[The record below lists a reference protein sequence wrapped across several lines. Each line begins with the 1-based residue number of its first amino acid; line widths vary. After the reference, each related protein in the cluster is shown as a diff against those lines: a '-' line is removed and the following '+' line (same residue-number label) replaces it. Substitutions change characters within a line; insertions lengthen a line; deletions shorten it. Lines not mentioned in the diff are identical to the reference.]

1 MERDLLSLLIKN
13 PSVVIKCLEAGIKS
27 SIFEDEKYALFYKT
41 IMAYF
46 SNYRVIPT
54 EETYTKFLEVLNI
67 DTKLKG
73 MLPIVYVDVMGYTTD
88 KPLEFILDYMLKM
101 YKTRAIKDLLRNQI
115 DNLKPDTI
123 DDASAI
129 INRDISKIRS
139 FGVLEGSEGDFR
151 YCGADALDS
160 YYKAKETGVVGLK
173 YGYPSLDVRTGGQG
187 SGELWIIMG
196 YMKAGKS
203 TMLLNMAN
211 NVWHSGKNVV
221 YFSAEVSK
229 KVLDRRLTAMN
240 MYVPINAIKQGTLT
254 HDDEMRMV
262 SFYDEAKKSK
272 SSLYIVDRGAMTTD
286 YIRAKIQELKSI
298 MPVDLVVVDYLGIC
312 RTTNCRSNAKEYEYI
327 GQIAWDLRDIA
338 KMENV
343 PVLTAHQSNKEKG
356 ISKSI
361 DVGRH
366 CDLLLQIELT
376 DENQLQAGSD
386 LVDMEAIIKLTRD
399 SAGGKFPLEASFSY
413 GIIKE
418 PKRVNASLAFGT
430 GAEEG
435 QSDADSF

>member
-1 MERDLLSLLIKN
+1 MERDLLSLLLKN
-13 PSVVIKCLEAGIKS
+13 QAVAIKCLEAGIKS
-27 SIFEDEKYALFYKT
+27 VIFENMQYAMFFKT

-46 SNYRVIPT
+46 SNYRIIPNQD
-54 EETYTKFLEVLNI
+54 TYIKFLEILQLDPELKKVLPVI
-67 DTKLKG
+67 
-73 MLPIVYVDVMGYTTD
+73 YVDVASYNTD
-88 KPLEFILDYMLKM
+88 KQLEFVIDYLIKQ
-101 YKTRAIKDLLRNQI
+101 YKARSIKDLLRSEI
-115 DNLKPDTI
+115 DNLNPDTI
-123 DDASAI
+123 EESSATL
-129 INRDISKIRS
+129 NRGISKIRS
-139 FGVLEGSEGDFR
+139 FGVMEGSEGDFR
-151 YCGADALDS
+151 FCGDEAIDT
-160 YYKAKETGVVGLK
+160 YTKAKTTGVVGLK
-173 YGYPSLDVRTGGQG
+173 YGFPSLDIRTGGQG
-187 SGELWIIMG
+187 VGELWIVMG

-254 HDDEMRMV
+254 SE
-262 SFYDEAKKSK
+262 DEARMYQFYNDNKQMKN
-272 SSLYIVDRGAMTTD
+272 SLYIVDRGAMTTD
-286 YIRAKIQELKSI
+286 YIRAKVQELKAI

-312 RTTNCRSNAKEYEYI
+312 RTTNCKSNAKEYEYI

-338 KMENV
+338 KLEQV
-343 PVLTAHQSNKEKG
+343 PLLTAHQSNKEHG

-366 CDLLLQIELT
+366 CDLLLQIKIT

-386 LVDMEAIIKLTRD
+386 LVDMEAILQLTRD
-399 SAGGKFPLEASFSY
+399 SAGGTFPLEASFSY

-418 PKRVNASLAFGT
+418 PQRMAQTSFGESVPD
-430 GAEEG
+430 GE
-435 QSDADSF
+435 SDADF

>member
-1 MERDLLSLLIKN
+1 MERDLLSLLLKN
-13 PSVVIKCLEAGIKS
+13 TAVAIKCLEAGIKS
-27 SIFEDEKYALFYKT
+27 VIFEDSKNAMFFKT

-54 EETYTKFLEVLNI
+54 EDTYIKFLEILQLDPEMKRV
-67 DTKLKG
+67 
-73 MLPIVYVDVMGYTTD
+73 LPIIYADVSSYNTD
-88 KPLEFILDYMLKM
+88 KQLDFVIDYLIKQ
-101 YKTRAIKDLLRNQI
+101 YKTRAIKDLLRTEL
-115 DNLKPDTI
+115 DNLVPESI
-123 DDASAI
+123 EDASAT
-129 INRDISKIRS
+129 INRGISKIRS
-139 FGVLEGSEGDFR
+139 FGVMEGSEGDFR
-151 YCGADALDS
+151 FCGDEALDI
-160 YYKAKETGVVGLK
+160 YDKAKTTGVVGLR
-173 YGYPSLDVRTGGQG
+173 YGFPTLDRKTGGQG
-187 SGELWIIMG
+187 VGELWIVMG

-254 HDDEMRMV
+254 PEDEGRLYQ
-262 SFYDEAKKSK
+262 FYDDNKKIK
-272 SSLYIVDRGAMTTD
+272 NSLYIVDRGAMTTD
-286 YIRAKIQELKSI
+286 YIRAKVQELKAI

-312 RTTNCRSNAKEYEYI
+312 RTTNCKPNAKEYEYI

-338 KMENV
+338 KLEQV
-343 PVLTAHQSNKEKG
+343 PLLTAHQSNKEHG

-366 CDLLLQIELT
+366 CDLLLQIKIT

-386 LVDMEAIIKLTRD
+386 LVDMEAILQLTRD
-399 SAGGKFPLEASFSY
+399 SAGGTFPLEASFSY
-413 GIIKE
+413 GIIQE
-418 PKRVNASLAFGT
+418 PRRESASFGNNT
-430 GAEEG
+430 PVGE
-435 QSDADSF
+435 SDADNF

>member
-1 MERDLLSLLIKN
+1 MERDLLSLLLQN
-13 PSVVIKCLEAGIKS
+13 TSVAIKCLESGIKS
-27 SIFEDEKYALFYKT
+27 VIFEELKYAMFFKT

-46 SNYRVIPT
+46 SKYRVIPT
-54 EETYTKFLEVLNI
+54 EDTYNKFLEILSI
-67 DTKLKG
+67 DPEMKKI
-73 MLPIVYVDVMGYTTD
+73 LPVIYADIVSYKTD
-88 KPLEFILDYMLKM
+88 KQLDFVIDYLVRQ
-101 YKTRAIKDLLRNQI
+101 YKTRAIKDILRSEL
-115 DNLKPDTI
+115 DNLAPDTI
-123 DDASAI
+123 DDASAA
-129 INRDISKIRS
+129 INRGISKVRS
-139 FGVLEGSEGDFR
+139 FGLMEGSEGDFR
-151 YCGADALDS
+151 YCGDEALDM
-160 YYKAKETGVVGLK
+160 YDKAKTTGVVGLK
-173 YGYPSLDVRTGGQG
+173 YGYPSLDLRTGGQ
-187 SGELWIIMG
+187 SAGELWIIMG

-254 HDDEMRMV
+254 TEDESRMV
-262 SFYDEAKKSK
+262 KFYNEARQAK

-286 YIRAKIQELKSI
+286 YIRAKIQELKAI
-298 MPVDLVVVDYLGIC
+298 MPIDLVVVDYLGIC
-312 RTTNCRSNAKEYEYI
+312 RTTNCKPNAKEYEYI

-338 KMENV
+338 KLEQV
-343 PVLTAHQSNKEKG
+343 PLLTAHQSNKEHG

-366 CDLLLQIELT
+366 CDLLLQIKVT

-386 LVDMEAIIKLTRD
+386 LVDMEAILQLTRD

-413 GIIKE
+413 GLIKE
-418 PKRVNASLAFGT
+418 PQRREQSFGSSMPD
-430 GAEEG
+430 GE
-435 QSDADSF
+435 SDADTF

>member
-54 EETYTKFLEVLNI
+54 EEIYTKFLEVLNI

-73 MLPIVYVDVMGYTTD
+73 MLPIVYVDVSGYTTD

-312 RTTNCRSNAKEYEYI
+312 RTTNCRSNAK
-327 GQIAWDLRDIA
+327 
-338 KMENV
+338 
-343 PVLTAHQSNKEKG
+343 
-356 ISKSI
+356 
-361 DVGRH
+361 
-366 CDLLLQIELT
+366 
-376 DENQLQAGSD
+376 
-386 LVDMEAIIKLTRD
+386 
-399 SAGGKFPLEASFSY
+399 
-413 GIIKE
+413 
-418 PKRVNASLAFGT
+418 
-430 GAEEG
+430 
-435 QSDADSF
+435 

>member
-1 MERDLLSLLIKN
+1 MERDLLSLLLKDT
-13 PSVVIKCLEAGIKS
+13 SVATRCLEVGIKS
-27 SIFEDEKYALFYKT
+27 VIFEDVKYATFYKT

-46 SNYRVIPT
+46 SKYKIIPN
-54 EETYTKFLEVLNI
+54 EDTYNKFLTIITL
-67 DTKLKG
+67 DDSLKSI
-73 MLPIVYVDVMGYTTD
+73 LPVVYADINTYKTD
-88 KPLEFILDYMLKM
+88 KQLDFVIDYLLKV
-101 YKTRAIKDLLRNQI
+101 YKTRKIKDVLRSEL
-115 DNLKPDTI
+115 DNLNPDTI
-123 DDASAI
+123 EEASAN

-151 YCGADALDS
+151 YCGDEALDL
-160 YYKAKETGVVGLK
+160 YNKAKTTGIVGLK
-173 YGYPSLDVRTGGQG
+173 YGFPTLDIKTGGQG
-187 SGELWIIMG
+187 NGELWIIMG

-211 NVWHSGKNVV
+211 NVWKSGKNVV

-240 MYVPINAIKQGTLT
+240 NYVPINAIKQGTLT
-254 HDDEMRMV
+254 PEDEIKIRN
-262 SFYDEAKKSK
+262 FYENNKSIQ

-286 YIRAKIQELKSI
+286 YIRAKIQELKSL
-298 MPVDLVVVDYLGIC
+298 MRVDLVVVDYLGIC
-312 RTTNCRSNAKEYEYI
+312 RTTNCKSNAKEYEYI

-338 KMENV
+338 KLENV
-343 PVLTAHQSNKEKG
+343 PLLTAHQSNKERG

-366 CDLLLQIELT
+366 CDLLLQIDIT

-386 LVDMEAIIKLTRD
+386 LVDMDAVLKLTRD

-418 PKRVNASLAFGT
+418 PSRNSSLYNFGSGT
-430 GAEEG
+430 ESGE
-435 QSDADSF
+435 SDADSF

>member
-1 MERDLLSLLIKN
+1 MERDLLSLLLRNKDVAIR
-13 PSVVIKCLEAGIKS
+13 CLEAGIKS
-27 SIFEDEKYALFYKT
+27 SIFEEEKYAMFFKT

-46 SNYRVIPT
+46 SKYRIIPN
-54 EETYTKFLEVLNI
+54 EDTYLKFLNLLSI
-67 DTKLKG
+67 DSSMKSI
-73 MLPIVYVDVMGYTTD
+73 LPIIYADISGYNTD
-88 KPLEFILDYMLKM
+88 KQIDFVLDYLIRL
-101 YKTRAIKDLLRNQI
+101 YKTRKIKDILRNEL

-123 DDASAI
+123 EEASSN

-139 FGVLEGSEGDFR
+139 FGVMEGSEGDFR
-151 YCGADALDS
+151 YCGEESLDIYS
-160 YYKAKETGVVGLK
+160 KAKTTGVVGLK
-173 YGYPSLDVRTGGQG
+173 YGYPSLDIRTGGQG

-229 KVLDRRLTAMN
+229 KVLNRRLTAMN

-254 HDDEMRMV
+254 KE
-262 SFYDEAKKSK
+262 DEAGMEDFYSQIKNEK

-298 MPVDLVVVDYLGIC
+298 MQIDLVVVDYLGIC
-312 RTTNCRSNAKEYEYI
+312 RTTNCKQNAKEYEYI

-338 KMENV
+338 KLENV
-343 PVLTAHQSNKEKG
+343 PVLTAHQSNKQHE

-366 CDLLLQIELT
+366 CDLLLQIKVT

-386 LVDMEAIIKLTRD
+386 LVDMEAVLQLTRD

-418 PKRVNASLAFGT
+418 PSRSSHSFGSAVPS
-430 GAEEG
+430 GE
-435 QSDADSF
+435 SDADNF

>member
-1 MERDLLSLLIKN
+1 MERDLLSLLLKDTN
-13 PSVVIKCLEAGIKS
+13 VAIKCLESGIKS
-27 SIFEDEKYALFYKT
+27 SIFENEKYAMFYKT

-46 SNYRVIPT
+46 SKYRIIPN
-54 EETYTKFLEVLNI
+54 EDTYNKFLELVNI
-67 DTKLKG
+67 DPEIKKV
-73 MLPIVYVDVMGYTTD
+73 LPVIYVDVYGYNTD
-88 KPLEFILDYMLKM
+88 KQLDFIIDYLIRQ
-101 YKTRAIKDLLRNQI
+101 YKTRAIKDILRNEL
-115 DNLKPDTI
+115 DNLTPETI
-123 DDASAI
+123 EDASAS
-129 INRDISKIRS
+129 INRGISKVRS

-151 YCGADALDS
+151 FCGDEAIDL
-160 YYKAKETGVVGLK
+160 YTKAKTTGVVGLK
-173 YGYPSLDVRTGGQG
+173 YGFPTLDLKTGGQG
-187 SGELWIIMG
+187 NGELWIIMG

-211 NVWHSGKNVV
+211 NVWHTGKNVV

-254 HDDEMRMV
+254 PDDEKRLY
-262 SFYDEAKKSK
+262 SFYNETKQAK

-286 YIRAKIQELKSI
+286 YIRAKIQELKSVMQI
-298 MPVDLVVVDYLGIC
+298 DLVVVDYLGIC
-312 RTTNCRSNAKEYEYI
+312 KTTNCKANAKEYEYI

-338 KMENV
+338 KLEKV
-343 PVLTAHQSNKEKG
+343 PLLTAHQSNQQQG

-366 CDLLLQIELT
+366 CDLLLQIKVT

-386 LVDMEAIIKLTRD
+386 LVDMEAILQLTRD
-399 SAGGKFPLEASFSY
+399 SAGGKFPLQASFSY

-418 PKRVNASLAFGT
+418 PERESRGFFGNSVPN
-430 GAEEG
+430 GE
-435 QSDADSF
+435 SDADTF

>member
-1 MERDLLSLLIKN
+1 MERDLLSLLLKN
-13 PSVVIKCLEAGIKS
+13 KDVAIRCLEAGIKS
-27 SIFEDEKYALFYKT
+27 SIFEEEKYAMFFKT

-46 SNYRVIPT
+46 SKYRIIPN
-54 EETYTKFLEVLNI
+54 EDTYTKFLEILNI
-67 DTKLKG
+67 DPNMKSI
-73 MLPIVYVDVMGYTTD
+73 LPIIYADVSGYATD
-88 KPLEFILDYMLKM
+88 KQIDFVLDYLIRL
-101 YKTRAIKDLLRNQI
+101 YKTRKIKDILRNEL

-123 DDASAI
+123 DEASAI
-129 INRDISKIRS
+129 INRDISKVRS
-139 FGVLEGSEGDFR
+139 FGVMEGSEGDFR
-151 YCGADALDS
+151 YCGDEALDIYS
-160 YYKAKETGVVGLK
+160 KAKTTGVVGLK
-173 YGYPSLDVRTGGQG
+173 YGYPSLDIRTGGQG

-229 KVLDRRLTAMN
+229 KVLNRRLTAMN

-254 HDDEMRMV
+254 QN
-262 SFYDEAKKSK
+262 DEANMNTFYSQIKNEK

-286 YIRAKIQELKSI
+286 YIRAKVQELKSI
-298 MPVDLVVVDYLGIC
+298 MPIDLVVVDYLGIC
-312 RTTNCRSNAKEYEYI
+312 RTTNCKQNAKEYEYI

-338 KMENV
+338 KLENV
-343 PVLTAHQSNKEKG
+343 PVLTAHQSNKEQG

-366 CDLLLQIELT
+366 CDLLLQIKVT
-376 DENQLQAGSD
+376 DDNQLQAGSD
-386 LVDMEAIIKLTRD
+386 LVDMEAVLQLTRD

-418 PKRVNASLAFGT
+418 PTRTSHSFGS
-430 GAEEG
+430 GLPSGE
-435 QSDADSF
+435 SDADKF